1 MPSKISLIKTNIVW
15 YHLHVESKK
24 YNKLVNTTKKNE
36 THRYREQTSGCLW
49 KEGKWE
55 GSISKED

>member
-1 MPSKISLIKTNIVW
+1 MDVLGEYYAKCNDIRQRKANTAL

-36 THRYREQTSGCLW
+36 THRYREQTSGCPW
-49 KEGKWE
+49 KEGK
-55 GSISKED
+55 